1 MRREGERTIEASPL
15 KVQTE
20 IKARYRDMARY
31 REIKARYREIKARYR
46 EIKARYREIWPD
58 IERYGQI

>member
-46 EIKARYREIWPD
+46 EIWPD